1 MTTLVSLPRTRPG
14 PITPHPPEQD
24 AVPHLAPLSIE
35 ERRCNRCGSCLK
47 LACPSIADVG
57 GEALVID
64 EATCT
69 GCGLCAPLCRARA
82 IGPALRQLGESG
94 RTSS

>member
-14 PITPHPPEQD
+14 PITPHRPEQD
-24 AVPHLAPLSIE
+24 PAPRLAPLSIE

-47 LACPSIADVG
+47 LACPAIADGG

-69 GCGLCAPLCRARA
+69 GCGLCVPLCRARA
-82 IGPALRQLGESG
+82 IGPALGLLGESG
-94 RTSS
+94 

>member
-1 MTTLVSLPRTRPG
+1 VSLPPTLPG
-14 PITPHPPEQD
+14 PITPDRPGPEPAPRQ
-24 AVPHLAPLSIE
+24 APLSIE

-47 LACPSIADVG
+47 LACRSIADVG

-69 GCGLCAPLCRARA
+69 GCGLCVPLCRARA
-82 IGPALRQLGESG
+82 IGPA
-94 RTSS
+94 

>member
-1 MTTLVSLPRTRPG
+1 MSLPLPVPRPQPEETSSEA
-14 PITPHPPEQD
+14 PI
-24 AVPHLAPLSIE
+24 SIE

-47 LACPSIADVG
+47 LACGSIADVG

-69 GCGLCAPLCRARA
+69 GCGLCVQLCRGRA
-82 IGPALRQLGESG
+82 IGPALRLVG
-94 RTSS
+94 

>member
-1 MTTLVSLPRTRPG
+1 MTTFVSLPRKRLL
-14 PITPHPPEQD
+14 PITPRAPGQD
-24 AVPHLAPLSIE
+24 PTPHLAPLSIE

-47 LACPSIADVG
+47 LACPAIADVG

-69 GCGLCAPLCRARA
+69 GCGLCVPLCRARA
-82 IGPALRQLGESG
+82 IGPALRLLD
-94 RTSS
+94 